1 MTRMAVTTEPR
12 GSVLVIHLDDG
23 RANAITPELLAGI
36 TDAVRA
42 AEADPEIKAIVVH
55 GREGRFSGGFDLAV
69 MRGDDLAAIGELAA
83 GGAMLVH
90 TLYGAKLPVVVACT
104 GHAIA
109 MGAMILLAG
118 DVRVGAAGEFKIGM
132 SELAIGMSLPS
143 WALTILTERLDRKRL
158 QEALMTARLYN
169 PATAVEVGYLDEV
182 VAPDEVLDRALEVAD
197 GLAATID
204 LRAYAATLK
213 LLRGPMLERLA
224 EEAESFRQ
232 GGVL

>member
-1 MTRMAVTTEPR
+1 MAVTTESR

-42 AEADPEIKAIVVH
+42 AEADPEIKALVVH
-55 GREGRFSGGFDLAV
+55 GREGRFSGGFDLKV
-69 MRGDDLAAIGELAA
+69 MRGDDQAAIGELAA

-90 TLYGAKLPVVVACT
+90 TLYGAKLPVVIACT
-104 GHAIA
+104 GHSIA

-118 DVRVGAAGEFKIGM
+118 DVRVGAEGEFKIGM
-132 SELAIGMSLPS
+132 SELAIGMSLPD
-143 WALTILTERLDRKRL
+143 WALTILVERLDRKHL

-169 PATAVEVGYLDEV
+169 PTEAIEVGYLDEV
-182 VAPDEVLDRALEVAD
+182 VPADQVLERALEVAD
-197 GLAATID
+197 GLATNID

-213 LLRGPMLERLA
+213 LLRGPMLDKLA
-224 EEAESFRQ
+224 AEADAFRE